1 MRLPRIGEEVVVV
14 IGVAEALRSR
24 PKASVTGD
32 DGVLAMCTIAGGAAV
47 RVRVADGASEASSLP
62 AFRRFPPMACWVGN
76 VVEGLRESMA
86 AREGKEEDAIAT
98 ERSGTGSATM
108 QNE

>member
-32 DGVLAMCTIAGGAAV
+32 AGVLAMCTVAGGAAV
-47 RVRVADGASEASSLP
+47 RVRVADGASDPSPS
-62 AFRRFPPMACWVGN
+62 R
-76 VVEGLRESMA
+76 
-86 AREGKEEDAIAT
+86 
-98 ERSGTGSATM
+98 
-108 QNE
+108 